1 MSINRLLK
9 CVMFLPT
16 LTLMACSSLPAPP
29 RNALNL
35 CAVFAE
41 KTDWQKPA
49 HRTERRWGVPVSVLM
64 ATMYHESSY
73 RADARPPRRYFLGFI
88 PGPRPSTAY
97 GYAQALDGTWDEYV
111 SRNSRWFASRDDFDD
126 AIDFIG
132 WYHHLSTRAI
142 GIRSDDIYNLYLA
155 YHEGRG
161 GFMRNSYLEK
171 PWLVR
176 YAERVRETEGNYRQ
190 QLGACPIAN

>member
-1 MSINRLLK
+1 MIAAVRFAAIGIG
-9 CVMFLPT
+9 FLA
-16 LTLMACSSLPAPP
+16 LTGCSSMPSPP

-35 CAVFAE
+35 CSVFAE
-41 KTDWQKPA
+41 KIEWQKPTL
-49 HRTERRWGVPVSVLM
+49 RSEKRWNIPASVLM
-64 ATMYHESSY
+64 ATMFHESSY

-88 PGPRPSTAY
+88 PGSRPSTAY

-111 SRNSRWFASRDDFDD
+111 SRNSRWFANRDEFDD

-132 WYHHLSTRAI
+132 WYHSLSTREI
-142 GIRSDDIYNLYLA
+142 GIRADDAINLYLA

-161 GFMRNSYLEK
+161 GFARNSYLDK

-176 YAERVRETEGNYRQ
+176 YAERVGATELSYRS
-190 QLGACPIAN
+190 QLVACPLGK

>member
-1 MSINRLLK
+1 MNGARLSMAGIL
-9 CVMFLPT
+9 FFT
-16 LTLMACSSLPAPP
+16 LTACSSMPSPP

-35 CAVFAE
+35 CSVFSE
-41 KTDWQKPA
+41 KVEWQKPTL
-49 HRTERRWGVPVSVLM
+49 RTEKRWSIPASVLM
-64 ATMYHESSY
+64 ATMFHESSY

-132 WYHHLSTRAI
+132 WYHNLSTREI
-142 GIRSDDIYNLYLA
+142 GIRADDAMNLYLA

-161 GFMRNSYLEK
+161 GFARNSYLDK

-176 YAERVRETEGNYRQ
+176 YAERVRATDQLYRE
-190 QLGACPIAN
+190 QLSGCPLLKP